1 MRPACLALLLLA
13 AAPVTSPGQTPA
25 PPTNPPAVAATVNG
39 EAIPLAQVDAVLKTL
54 PAAAVPLKKEQVR
67 LLRADILDAL
77 IDDAL
82 HRQYLTK
89 HGPAIEPAKVDQAY
103 AGMVESAR
111 RAGQSPAEF
120 ARAVGGEA
128 QARVS
133 LVLSLQ
139 AQELTAASAT
149 PEALQ
154 KLYADNKDYFDNVTV
169 RVSHVMLRVSP
180 NAPPGERATAHAK
193 LKQLRAELLAG
204 KVSFADA
211 AKKHSIDATA
221 TAGGDAGFVTR
232 RDPNFDDEFCRA
244 AFALPVNGLSEP
256 TDTPRAVYLILA
268 TERKAGTPSTY
279 EQAAER
285 VLDLHFAQHQAA
297 LVARLRQAATITVTL
312 P

>member
-1 MRPACLALLLLA
+1 MRPACLALLLLTGPA
-13 AAPVTSPGQTPA
+13 VAQTPA
-25 PPTNPPAVAATVNG
+25 PPANPPAVAATVNG
-39 EAIPLAQVDAVLKTL
+39 EPIALTQVDAVLKTL
-54 PAAAVPLKKEQVR
+54 PTAGVPLKKEQVR

-77 IDDAL
+77 IDDTL

-89 HGPAIEPAKVDQAY
+89 HGPTIDAAKVDQAY

-120 ARAVGGEA
+120 FRAVGGEA
-128 QARVS
+128 QARAS

-139 AQELTAASAT
+139 AQELTAAQAT

-154 KLYADNKDYFDNVTV
+154 KLYADNKDHFDGVTV

-204 KVSFADA
+204 TVSFADA
-211 AKKHSIDATA
+211 AKRHSIDATA
-221 TAGGDAGFVTR
+221 TAGGDAGFVGR

-256 TDTPRAVYLILA
+256 TDTPRAVYLILV

-285 VLDLHFAQHQAA
+285 VLDLHFAQSQAA
-297 LVARLRQAATITVTL
+297 LVARLRRAATITVTL